1 MLIVFYHEVLVSQ
14 MKEKRPIKE
23 QESLILE
30 SGVESQ
36 VCQKMSLFE
45 MSKMI
50 FDCKKE
56 LIFLN
61 LILNNFV
68 CHWFNNGGPISQFM
82 K

>member
-1 MLIVFYHEVLVSQ
+1 

-61 LILNNFV
+61 LIPNNFV
-68 CHWFNNGGPISQFM
+68 CH
-82 K
+82 